1 MIWIFHFSIVVTNEL
16 KKKKIVP
23 KRAVLGFSQEKSEF
37 KSPNT
42 FFLYNSIAVIT
53 QYEIYLFLRE
63 ENERFHFWTYPFRKI
78 VGLSHLSC
86 QPQPLPTPLSS
97 VLFSSH

>member
-1 MIWIFHFSIVVTNEL
+1 MNL

-63 ENERFHFWTYPFRKI
+63 ENERFHF
-78 VGLSHLSC
+78 
-86 QPQPLPTPLSS
+86 
-97 VLFSSH
+97 